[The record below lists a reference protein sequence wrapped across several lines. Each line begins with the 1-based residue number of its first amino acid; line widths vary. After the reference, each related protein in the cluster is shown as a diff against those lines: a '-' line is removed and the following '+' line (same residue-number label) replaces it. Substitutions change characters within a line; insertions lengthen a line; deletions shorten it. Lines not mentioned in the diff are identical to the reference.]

1 METVKKQRD
10 YLYDNYKA
18 FLIFLVVIGHF
29 IEPAYTNHEFLYT
42 LKWFIF
48 AFHMPAFIFISGY
61 FSKRELPFKDLVCKL
76 AVPYLV
82 YEVIYYLLYTVFLH
96 KPATL
101 DFLCPKFSLWYILA
115 LFVWRAATPYV
126 KRIPHHMILAILA
139 GLLSAAPG

>member
-29 IEPAYTNHEFLYT
+29 IEPAYTNNEFLYT

-61 FSKRELPFKDLVCKL
+61 FFKIQNSSNLPH
-76 AVPYLV
+76 
-82 YEVIYYLLYTVFLH
+82 VFL
-96 KPATL
+96 
-101 DFLCPKFSLWYILA
+101 YIRKKKWL
-115 LFVWRAATPYV
+115 
-126 KRIPHHMILAILA
+126 
-139 GLLSAAPG
+139 